1 MDERALKARALACLA
16 QREHSRSELRRK
28 LLTLA
33 RAHATQRSDTNT
45 NSAEVLARVDTV
57 LDWLEANRCLSQ
69 QRFVESRVR
78 VRGERF
84 GTQRIRLELAQHGL
98 SLPAQTEAE
107 LISSEFDRAC
117 ALWARKFGRGA
128 AAALHADQPS
138 HPENQA
144 KQARFLASR
153 GFSGEV
159 IRRVLR
165 AGLTGNDG
173 GGASSGVDDAVARNT
188 RATLPR

>member
-16 QREHSRSELRRK
+16 QREHSRVELRRK
-28 LLTLA
+28 LLTSA
-33 RAHATQRSDTNT
+33 RTHARQCSDLDA
-45 NSAEVLARVDTV
+45 NSAELLARVDSV
-57 LDWLEANRCLSQ
+57 LDWLEVNRHLSQ

-78 VRGERF
+78 VRGARF

-98 SLPAQTEAE
+98 TLPAATETD
-107 LISSEFDRAC
+107 LLSSEFDRAW
-117 ALWARKFGRGA
+117 AIWARKFGRSEA
-128 AAALHADQPS
+128 AAFQAGPHADAE
-138 HPENQA
+138 HQA

-173 GGASSGVDDAVARNT
+173 GGRT
-188 RATLPR
+188 REPMPMPL